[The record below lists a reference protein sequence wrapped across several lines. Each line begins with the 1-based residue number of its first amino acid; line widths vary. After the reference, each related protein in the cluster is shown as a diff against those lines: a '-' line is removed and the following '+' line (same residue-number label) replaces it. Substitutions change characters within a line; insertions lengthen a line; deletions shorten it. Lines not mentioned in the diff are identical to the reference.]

1 MPGDVDHRR
10 QRDEPRRRPYRRG
23 HGTPER
29 SVWSSTGGGPFIHA
43 SDTGRARGGIRRSGA
58 DRGIGACARRG
69 EAPEES
75 CLSVVQRDYL
85 MRMIEQAAAAFAEI
99 AALIRAGDFDLA
111 LIVVGKTSD
120 LVLGNLRPVLERL
133 DPTSVVD
140 LIGKLDLDRVR
151 VYAALLAE
159 EGTIR
164 ERRGEIPRAQYC
176 FSRALDLYD
185 AISRSGAQLRTA
197 DWERIDMLRP
207 KVEAAGD

>member
-1 MPGDVDHRR
+1 
-10 QRDEPRRRPYRRG
+10 
-23 HGTPER
+23 
-29 SVWSSTGGGPFIHA
+29 
-43 SDTGRARGGIRRSGA
+43 
-58 DRGIGACARRG
+58 
-69 EAPEES
+69 
-75 CLSVVQRDYL
+75 

-133 DPTSVVD
+133 DATSVVD

-164 ERRGEIPRAQYC
+164 ERRGEMSRAQYC

-197 DWERIDMLRP
+197 DWERMDMLRP
-207 KVEAAGD
+207 KVEATGG

>member
-1 MPGDVDHRR
+1 
-10 QRDEPRRRPYRRG
+10 
-23 HGTPER
+23 
-29 SVWSSTGGGPFIHA
+29 
-43 SDTGRARGGIRRSGA
+43 
-58 DRGIGACARRG
+58 
-69 EAPEES
+69 
-75 CLSVVQRDYL
+75 

-133 DPTSVVD
+133 DATSVVD

-164 ERRGEIPRAQYC
+164 ERRGEMPRAQYC

-185 AISRSGAQLRTA
+185 AISRSGAQLRAA
-197 DWERIDMLRP
+197 DWERMDMLRP
-207 KVEAAGD
+207 RVEAAGG

>member
-1 MPGDVDHRR
+1 
-10 QRDEPRRRPYRRG
+10 
-23 HGTPER
+23 
-29 SVWSSTGGGPFIHA
+29 
-43 SDTGRARGGIRRSGA
+43 
-58 DRGIGACARRG
+58 
-69 EAPEES
+69 
-75 CLSVVQRDYL
+75 

-99 AALIRAGDFDLA
+99 AALIRAGEFDLA

-164 ERRGEIPRAQYC
+164 ERRGEMPRAQYC

-197 DWERIDMLRP
+197 DWERMDMLRP
-207 KVEAAGD
+207 KVEAAGG